1 MIFWYSKRQIKIGL
15 LLLFFFVVGI
25 SCFIPPLQSP
35 DEPAHLSRA
44 YLLSKGEI
52 FLGVSDGVTG
62 GKVDSGFLKY
72 LDSFTYI
79 HPKFPVKV
87 IEERLETSRGIRWS
101 SEDQFIGLPNTA
113 AYFPISYAPQAIGI
127 ILGKSFD
134 LSINQTYYLCR
145 LASLV
150 STLALLFFA
159 LRLYAMPPLVIA
171 CFLTPMTIFQ
181 MGTASL
187 DAVSFGSAA
196 LATSL
201 FMRGCNRSLTFTSF
215 MHWSMTFLFFSI
227 ATTRLNFIFLTLLPV
242 VLYFYRQSIWS
253 IWQALI
259 SFILATSWGL
269 FALISIQGLTNA
281 RNFSTVEIIRY
292 YFQNPFE
299 YFRVLFDTLRNRE
312 LIVSYWK
319 GFIGHLG
326 WADTLLNKHTYLI
339 FFALFL
345 SLGFLTFRKI
355 ALKHH
360 DRFRIFLFISLF
372 LSFFSLFTI
381 LLFAWSRHPTLFIEG
396 IQGRYFIPFMIL
408 IGYGFFDKSLGKSDI
423 KIVKLIFILMFGITL
438 FSTLHALLNRYW
450 LI

>member
-15 LLLFFFVVGI
+15 LFLFFFVASI
-25 SCFIPPLQSP
+25 SFFIPPLQSP

-52 FLGVSDGVTG
+52 FLGAADGVTG
-62 GKVDSGFLKY
+62 GKVDSGFLNY

-87 IEERLETSRGIRWS
+87 DDERLETSRGIGWS
-101 SEDQFIGLPNTA
+101 NEDQFVGLPNTA
-113 AYFPISYAPQAIGI
+113 AYFPISYAPQSIGI
-127 ILGKSFD
+127 ILGKSLD

-145 LASLV
+145 MASLV
-150 STLALLFFA
+150 CALALLFFA
-159 LRLYAMPPLVIA
+159 LGLYAMPPLVIA
-171 CFLTPMTIFQ
+171 CFLTPMTVFQ

-187 DAVSFGSAA
+187 DAVSFGLTT
-196 LATSL
+196 LAISL
-201 FMRGCNRSLTFTSF
+201 FMRGCNRSLTFTPF

-227 ATTRLNFIFLTLLPV
+227 ATTRLNFIFLTLLPA
-242 VLYFYRQSIWS
+242 VLYFYRHSIWS
-253 IWQALI
+253 IWQALLG
-259 SFILATSWGL
+259 FILATSWGL

-281 RNFSTVEIIRY
+281 RSFSTIEIIRY
-292 YFQNPFE
+292 YIQHPFE

-312 LIVSYWK
+312 LVASYWK

-326 WADTLLNKHTYLI
+326 WADTLLNKHAYLI

-345 SLGFLTFRKI
+345 SLGLLTFKKI
-355 ALKHH
+355 TLKHH
-360 DRFRIFLFISLF
+360 DRFRIFLFISLI

-408 IGYGFFDKSLGKSDI
+408 IGYGLFDKSLGKSDI
-423 KIVKLIFILMFGITL
+423 KIIKLIFIFISGVTL
-438 FSTLHALLNRYW
+438 LSTLHSLLNRYW
-450 LI
+450 LN

>member
-15 LLLFFFVVGI
+15 LLLFFFVVCI

-62 GKVDSGFLKY
+62 GKVDSGLLKY

-87 IEERLETSRGIRWS
+87 IEERSETSRGLRWS
-101 SEDQFIGLPNTA
+101 NEDQFIGLPNTA

-127 ILGKSFD
+127 ILGKSLD

-159 LRLYAMPPLVIA
+159 LGLYAMPPLVIA

-227 ATTRLNFIFLTLLPV
+227 ATTRLNFIFLTLLPA

-253 IWQALI
+253 IWQSIL
-259 SFILATSWGL
+259 SFILATTWGL

-281 RNFSTVEIIRY
+281 RSFSTVEIIRY
-292 YFQNPFE
+292 YIQHPFE

-355 ALKHH
+355 TPKHH
-360 DRFRIFLFISLF
+360 DRFRIFLFISLI

-381 LLFAWSRHPTLFIEG
+381 LLFAWSRHPTLFVEG
-396 IQGRYFIPFMIL
+396 IQGRYFIPLVIL
-408 IGYGFFDKSLGKSDI
+408 IGYGFFDKSLSKLDT
-423 KIVKLIFILMFGITL
+423 KMVRLIFIFMIGVTL
-438 FSTLHALLNRYW
+438 VSTLHALLSRY
-450 LI
+450 